1 MAFGAVA
8 LFVPLAAGRW
18 SLSLLA
24 VPLFASSVVQ
34 AYGALTSPQR
44 VTASAYLPSLLTM
57 LAGLLL
63 FFSSALVINGLL
75 LLLIAI
81 LAMGGFSKILI
92 AWRADRSYRT
102 ATAVN
107 GFIDLSCA
115 ALLWSLSGL
124 IRVEQAIGIATGAYI
139 AAAGWRLLAAP
150 AQAAEPEA
158 PTAAATSH
166 PDPKLRLPPSE
177 TFARLRAEA
186 KSGARTVLASDFIW
200 MLTLAVVFFAIH
212 LGRMPISD
220 TVARPQFALRR
231 DCRRSLHG
239 CGFGTASCA
248 ACAPLVETDNKAG
261 RAVGVVAS
269 P

>member
-1 MAFGAVA
+1 MALGAVA

-102 ATAVN
+102 AAAVN

-124 IRVEQAIGIATGAYI
+124 HSGGAGHRHCHRGLYRSCRV
-139 AAAGWRLLAAP
+139 AP
-150 AQAAEPEA
+150 AGGAGSSGGAGGP
-158 PTAAATSH
+158 H
-166 PDPKLRLPPSE
+166 RGCHLPPRSQSSTLTTRPSFRASWRCASSDRKGAWLLSSMASE
-177 TFARLRAEA
+177 ARCT
-186 KSGARTVLASDFIW
+186 G
-200 MLTLAVVFFAIH
+200 
-212 LGRMPISD
+212 
-220 TVARPQFALRR
+220 
-231 DCRRSLHG
+231 
-239 CGFGTASCA
+239 GTC
-248 ACAPLVETDNKAG
+248 K
-261 RAVGVVAS
+261 
-269 P
+269 